1 MLLPLLY
8 HVSPASARSFRS
20 VFSVA
25 FFLPPCY
32 IKNVEYLFFS
42 RLMAPPPLF
51 RRLFFCP
58 LHTERPLRRTGF
70 FRIELYSNLYGQT
83 DEEILTFLFR
93 STFFPTLRFFRFI
106 SIQIKRMAARP
117 RSRRRCFFGFSRYR
131 NGKRLFPVCCS
142 FFPLA
147 SFKLESLL
155 FPEDAP
161 NVQLV
166 GQQVETLLPT

>member
-32 IKNVEYLFFS
+32 IKNVEYLFFRAS
-42 RLMAPPPLF
+42 W
-51 RRLFFCP
+51 RRRRFFGGSFFAL

-70 FRIELYSNLYGQT
+70 FRIGLYSNLCGQT

-93 STFFPTLRFFRFI
+93 STFSLLCVFFDSFPFK
-106 SIQIKRMAARP
+106 SKG
-117 RSRRRCFFGFSRYR
+117 RRHAPVQGGRCFFGFSRYR
-131 NGKRLFPVCCS
+131 NGKKLFLCAAPFSPSRHSNLNPS
-142 FFPLA
+142 FFPKMRQM
-147 SFKLESLL
+147 S
-155 FPEDAP
+155 
-161 NVQLV
+161 N
-166 GQQVETLLPT
+166 

>member
-1 MLLPLLY
+1 MSKWSVVHTVTFLQDAYMIKSYLE
-8 HVSPASARSFRS
+8 SAGIETLIPDEFTAQ
-20 VFSVA
+20 VNNFYTTAIGGV
-25 FFLPPCY
+25 
-32 IKNVEYLFFS
+32 
-42 RLMAPPPLF
+42 RLMV
-51 RRLFFCP
+51 R
-58 LHTERPLRRTGF
+58 TEDLESGVALLKEGGY
-70 FRIELYSNLYGQT
+70 INSENSET

-93 STFFPTLRFFRFI
+93 STFSLLCIFSIHFYSNQKDGGTPPFKASLLCRFLPLP
-106 SIQIKRMAARP
+106 KRKEA
-117 RSRRRCFFGFSRYR
+117 
-131 NGKRLFPVCCS
+131 FPVCCS